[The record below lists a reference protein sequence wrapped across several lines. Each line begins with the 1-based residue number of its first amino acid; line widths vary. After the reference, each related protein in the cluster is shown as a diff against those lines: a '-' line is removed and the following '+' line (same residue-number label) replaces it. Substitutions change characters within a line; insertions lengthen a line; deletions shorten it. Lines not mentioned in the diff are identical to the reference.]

1 MPILTES
8 QVSSLKDEIRQ
19 QVKSAFEEKITDFI
33 VGGVAVSED
42 EEAFED
48 DKVQESEKVDDEDD
62 AETDEDEEESD
73 DEDESEDDEVSEE
86 TTTANI
92 EPTDVP
98 MTKKV
103 QRRNSD
109 K

>member
-19 QVKSAFEEKITDFI
+19 QVKSAFEERITDFI

-62 AETDEDEEESD
+62 AETDEESD
-73 DEDESEDDEVSEE
+73 DEGESEDNEDDEVSEE